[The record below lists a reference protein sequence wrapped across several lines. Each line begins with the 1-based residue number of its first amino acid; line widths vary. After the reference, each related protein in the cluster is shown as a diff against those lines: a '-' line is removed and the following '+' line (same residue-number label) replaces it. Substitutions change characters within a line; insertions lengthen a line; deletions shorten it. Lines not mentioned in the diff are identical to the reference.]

1 MSMDYLTPESDEVKQ
16 AFVRLGQIERALCR
30 TAENYVPPIRE
41 ERYLTGRD
49 VCAAYLAPDAPNPA
63 RYPANPLHGCQRQG
77 IPLSRSGDKERID
90 PKPQTGRRPVT
101 SESGN
106 SLRTVPAFLCFFV
119 FCFRQRTVR
128 PSHAKHIGHLAN
140 TLRTSS
146 YLSSVPILER
156 SADPVQGADAFFGQD
171 DVVVPFRLQRYE
183 A

>member
-1 MSMDYLTPESDEVKQ
+1 MRSN
-16 AFVRLGQIERALCR
+16 RLSSGSGPVPDGGELRAADPGGTLPDR
-30 TAENYVPPIRE
+30 TRRMRLP
-41 ERYLTGRD
+41 
-49 VCAAYLAPDAPNPA
+49 AYLAPDAPNPA

>member
-30 TAENYVPPIRE
+30 AAENYVPPIP
-41 ERYLTGRD
+41 GRTLPD
-49 VCAAYLAPDAPNPA
+49 RMRRMRLPAYLAPDAPNPA
-63 RYPANPLHGCQRQG
+63 RYPADSLHGCQRQG
-77 IPLSRSGDKERID
+77 IPLSRSGNKESAD
-90 PKPQTGRRPVT
+90 PKPQTGRRPVI

-128 PSHAKHIGHLAN
+128 PSHAKHIGHLVN

-146 YLSSVPILER
+146 YLLSVPISER
-156 SADPVQGADAFFGQD
+156 SADQ
-171 DVVVPFRLQRYE
+171 
-183 A
+183 